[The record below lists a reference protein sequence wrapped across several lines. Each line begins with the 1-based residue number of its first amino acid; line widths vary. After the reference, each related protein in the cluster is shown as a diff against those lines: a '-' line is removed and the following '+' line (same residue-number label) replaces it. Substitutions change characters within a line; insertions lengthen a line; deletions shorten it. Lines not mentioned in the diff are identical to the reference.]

1 MTTDSSGHARPDR
14 PRWSLSEA
22 ARRCGVGRATL
33 QRKIE
38 AGRIPGATKTE
49 NGWSIGVEDLLAA
62 GLHPDRP
69 TPPAAQKHPARE
81 PALAVSGQVLPEH
94 ARRIAE
100 LEAELATERVKR
112 AAAEQLA
119 AGRGEHITDLRT
131 SLRMLEAA
139 RPVSTVESEASKPEI
154 VARQM
159 NPQEPISTLQVP
171 MLRGWLRRRR
181 PRQIAHDL

>member
-1 MTTDSSGHARPDR
+1 MTTDSSGHTRPDR

-33 QRKIE
+33 QRRIE

-49 NGWSIGVEDLLAA
+49 TGWSIGVEDLLAA

-81 PALAVSGQVLPEH
+81 HALAVSGQVSEH
-94 ARRIAE
+94 AHRIAE

-139 RPVSTVESEASKPEI
+139 RPVSTVESEASKPETLI
-154 VARQM
+154 REM
-159 NPQEPISTLQVP
+159 NPQETIPTPQVP

-181 PRQIAHDL
+181 PRQFPDDV

>member
-1 MTTDSSGHARPDR
+1 MTTDSSGHTRPDR

-49 NGWSIGVEDLLAA
+49 TGWSIGVEDLLAA

-81 PALAVSGQVLPEH
+81 HALAVSGQVPEH
-94 ARRIAE
+94 AHRIAE

-119 AGRGEHITDLRT
+119 AGRGEHIIDLRT

-139 RPVSTVESEASKPEI
+139 RPVSTVESEASKPETLI
-154 VARQM
+154 REM
-159 NPQEPISTLQVP
+159 NPQETIPTPQVS

-181 PRQIAHDL
+181 PRQFAHDV

>member
-1 MTTDSSGHARPDR
+1 MTTDTSGHTRPDR

-38 AGRIPGATKTE
+38 AGHIPGATKTDS
-49 NGWSIGVEDLLAA
+49 GWSIGVEDLLAA

-69 TPPAAQKHPARE
+69 TPPAVQKHSARE
-81 PALAVSGQVLPEH
+81 HALAAPGQVPEH

-119 AGRGEHITDLRT
+119 AGRAEHITDLRT

-139 RPVSTVESEASKPEI
+139 RPVSTVEPEASKPEV
-154 VARQM
+154 VARQITS
-159 NPQEPISTLQVP
+159 QEPISTLQVP
-171 MLRGWLRRRR
+171 ILRGWLRHRR

>member
-1 MTTDSSGHARPDR
+1 MTTDSSGYTRQDR

-38 AGRIPGATKTE
+38 AGHIPGATKTD

-69 TPPAAQKHPARE
+69 TPPAVQKHSARE
-81 PALAVSGQVLPEH
+81 PALAAPGPVTQHV
-94 ARRIAE
+94 RRIAE

-119 AGRGEHITDLRT
+119 AGRAEHITDLRT

-139 RPVSTVESEASKPEI
+139 QPVSTVESESSKPEI

-159 NPQEPISTLQVP
+159 DPQEPITMPQVP
-171 MLRGWLRRRR
+171 MFRGWLRRRR
-181 PRQIAHDL
+181 TG